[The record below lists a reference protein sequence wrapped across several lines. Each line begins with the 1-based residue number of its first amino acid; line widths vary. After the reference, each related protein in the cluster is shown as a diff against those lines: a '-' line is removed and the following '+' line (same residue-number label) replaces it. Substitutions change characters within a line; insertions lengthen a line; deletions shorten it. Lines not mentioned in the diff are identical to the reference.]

1 MFLSLVTLL
10 VALGLSVIAAY
21 YSIAGLA
28 AIFAAAVVPIIIM
41 GSVLE
46 AAKIVATLWLHEYW
60 RQARFLMKL
69 YLVPAVVM
77 LMLITSMG
85 IFGFLSKAHSDQ
97 TLSTGDIGAN
107 ISLYDEQIKVERD
120 NIENARALIAQLD
133 GVVNAL
139 TTGQDRTGR
148 RADGSEFTIS
158 SAERALTTRR
168 SQQKDRDALTKK
180 IEEAQN
186 RILEFQKKKAPI
198 AAEQRKVEAEVGP
211 IKYIAALIYG
221 DNPDTNVL
229 ERAVRW
235 VIILLVCVFDPLA
248 IMMLLAATESLSWT
262 RQKKQALL
270 NSLAPA
276 TEAAP
281 KSEIYVDEPPN
292 FDDEEIEEP
301 NLDHG
306 TCHKCGT
313 ALELAPGIGPFCPN
327 RNCDV
332 ADGPFFDEPQ
342 PHRPETHPY
351 LRKGFAGFPNHIKP
365 IVAPTSKYE
374 PDNGLLTDEQIKQIA
389 ETAEVPTT
397 IKKVTSTIL
406 DVPEE
411 EKPHDEEIVNVR
423 LAEPEEIEPA
433 VPEVSAPA
441 EDELVDD
448 DDSEFDGMDVN
459 EKAAARRWKAVHPNQ
474 TLKFQRRL
482 VDLGKILQ
490 VPWMSPE
497 YYYKLSP
504 DADMGNETN
513 SGFGIAFPPN
523 PKKGD
528 SFLRVDRLPSLLFK
542 YNGKIW
548 IEVDK
553 ALNDR
558 YAHDQA
564 YIDHLIAKIDSGEYD
579 PDLLSDAERI
589 QIEQRLTGK

>member
-46 AAKIVATLWLHEYW
+46 AAKIPATLWLHAYW
-60 RQARFLMKL
+60 RQARFLMKI

-270 NSLAPA
+270 NSLTPA

-301 NLDHG
+301 KLDHGTCHKCGTALAFDPLFGPICPNPNCDPIIPQPDHG

-327 RNCDV
+327 QNCDV

-351 LRKGFAGFPNHIKP
+351 LRKGFAGFPNHVKP
-365 IVAPTSKYE
+365 IVAPTANYE
-374 PDNGLLTDEQIKQIA
+374 PDSGLLTDEQIKQIA

-423 LAEPEEIEPA
+423 LAEPKEIEPE
-433 VPEVSAPA
+433 VPEASAPA

-459 EKAAARRWKAVHPNQ
+459 EKAAARRWKAIHPTQ

-482 VDLGKILQ
+482 VELGKITQ

-523 PKKGD
+523 PNKGD
-528 SFLRVDRLPSLLFK
+528 SFLRVDRGGS
-542 YNGKIW
+542 
-548 IEVDK
+548 
-553 ALNDR
+553 
-558 YAHDQA
+558 
-564 YIDHLIAKIDSGEYD
+564 
-579 PDLLSDAERI
+579 RI
-589 QIEQRLTGK
+589 IK